1 VALPD
6 LLERP
11 IAERFNHLLHV
22 LRSKRFLSMEGLGN
36 EVPFFICPFHPQE
49 AVEWEKIVLQLK
61 NQLEIS
67 GIHVLV
73 VNLYDLC
80 LDMIRREGN
89 WDMVIE
95 FEKENSKAE
104 LLDLLQGMLDPQD
117 FIIPAIAEK
126 FQNQACQ
133 VLLITGVGEVYPY
146 LRSHSLLNNLQST
159 VKSHPMVMFY
169 PGKYVEVGEGSTS
182 LVLFDRLR
190 GNQYYRAFNIL
201 NYQI

>member
-1 VALPD
+1 MALPD

-11 IAERFNHLLHV
+11 IPERFNHLLTV
-22 LRSKRFLSMEGLGN
+22 LKAKPFLSMEGLGN
-36 EVPFFICPFHPQE
+36 EVPFFICPYHPQE
-49 AVEWEKIVLQLK
+49 AVEWEKIVGQLS
-61 NQLEIS
+61 NQLAND
-67 GIHVLV
+67 GIKVLV

-80 LDMIRREGN
+80 LDLIHREHN
-89 WDMVIE
+89 WEMVIE
-95 FEKENSKAE
+95 FERENTQAE
-104 LLDLLQGMLDPQD
+104 LLDLLQAMLDPQD

-126 FQNQACQ
+126 LHQTPYDLVF
-133 VLLITGVGEVYPY
+133 VTGVGEVYPY

-159 VKSHPMVMFY
+159 IKNQPLLMFY